1 MSTSTRAIA
10 LHLTSL
16 GCAKNLVDSEVMA
29 ARLVGEGV
37 RIVDEPDAA
46 DVLLV
51 NTCTFIE
58 DATSESVDTILEL
71 GRLRTEGRCQRLV
84 VVGCLAQRYGEQLGE
99 LLPEVD
105 VFVGTGG
112 LAKAVDACLGRDAR
126 PLHLPDPDQAP
137 LAGHERTVLDR
148 GPSAYLK
155 IAEGCSQ
162 SCSFC
167 IIPALRGPLRSRTI
181 DDVVREARS
190 LVRTGVRE
198 INLLAQDTT
207 AFGRDRPGRER
218 LADLLYALGEI
229 EDLAWIRLLYAY
241 PARFGD
247 RLIRAIDGIDRV
259 CPYVDIPLQHVDD
272 RVLRGMGR
280 GTSEG
285 AVRGLVG
292 RMRRGIRD
300 LALRTTLLVGFPGET
315 DRAFRSLMDFVAEVR
330 FERLGAFAF
339 SPEEGTP
346 AAEMPD
352 QVSREERTERLEA
365 LLALQSTILEENARA
380 SVGQVRPVLVE
391 GLVEGP
397 LLVGRT
403 RRQAPEVDGKV
414 IVDGA
419 EVQPGAIL
427 PVRITGVDGAD
438 RVGEVVKEAEPADY
452 SGR

>member
-1 MSTSTRAIA
+1 LSSPSPVA

-37 RIVDEPDAA
+37 RLVDDPTGA

-58 DATSESVDTILEL
+58 EATRESVETIVEL
-71 GRLRTEGRCQRLV
+71 GQLRAGGRCQRLV
-84 VVGCLAQRYGEQLGE
+84 VVGCLAQRYGEELGE

-112 LAKAVDACLGRDAR
+112 LARAVDAVLGRDR
-126 PLHLPDPDQAP
+126 TPLHLPDPDQAP

-167 IIPALRGPLRSRTI
+167 IIPALRGPLRSRTVE
-181 DDVVREARS
+181 DVVREARS
-190 LVRTGVRE
+190 LAATGVRE

-207 AFGRDRPGRER
+207 AFGRDRPGGER
-218 LADLLYALGEI
+218 LADLLVALGEI
-229 EDLAWIRLLYAY
+229 RELAWIRLLYAY

-247 RLIRAIDGIDRV
+247 RLVRTIDEVERV
-259 CPYVDIPLQHVDD
+259 CPYVDVPLQHVDD
-272 RVLRGMGR
+272 AVLRGMGR
-280 GTSEG
+280 GTSEKT
-285 AVRGLVG
+285 VRDLVERLRAG
-292 RMRRGIRD
+292 VSN
-300 LALRTTLLVGFPGET
+300 LALRTTFLVGFPGET
-315 DRAFRSLMDFVAEVR
+315 EAAFQRLLDFAAEAR
-330 FERLGAFAF
+330 FERMGAFAY

-346 AAEMPD
+346 AAQMPN
-352 QVSREERTERLEA
+352 QIPAEVRAERLDA
-365 LLALQSTILEENARA
+365 LMSLQATILEHNALD
-380 SVGQVRPVLVE
+380 SVGHVRSVLVE

-403 RRQAPEVDGKV
+403 ERQAPEVDGQV

-419 EVQPGAIL
+419 ELEPGTIA

-438 RVGEVVKEAEPADY
+438 RVGEVVETGE
-452 SGR
+452 

>member
-1 MSTSTRAIA
+1 MSSPSPVA

-37 RIVDEPDAA
+37 RLVDDPTGA

-58 DATSESVDTILEL
+58 EATRESVETIVEL
-71 GRLRTEGRCQRLV
+71 GQLRAGGRCQRLV
-84 VVGCLAQRYGEQLGE
+84 VVGCLAQRYGEELGE

-112 LAKAVDACLGRDAR
+112 LARAVDAVLGRDR
-126 PLHLPDPDQAP
+126 TPLHLPDPDQAP

-167 IIPALRGPLRSRTI
+167 IIPALRGPLRSRTVE
-181 DDVVREARS
+181 DVVREARS
-190 LVRTGVRE
+190 LAATGVRE

-207 AFGRDRPGRER
+207 AFGRDRPGGER
-218 LADLLYALGEI
+218 LADLLVALGEI
-229 EDLAWIRLLYAY
+229 RELAWIRLLYAY

-247 RLIRAIDGIDRV
+247 RLVRTIDEVERV
-259 CPYVDIPLQHVDD
+259 CPYVDVPLQHVDD
-272 RVLRGMGR
+272 AVLRGMGR
-280 GTSEG
+280 GTSEKT
-285 AVRGLVG
+285 VRDLVERLRAG
-292 RMRRGIRD
+292 VSN
-300 LALRTTLLVGFPGET
+300 LALRTTFLVGFPGET
-315 DRAFRSLMDFVAEVR
+315 EAAFQRLLDFAAEAR
-330 FERLGAFAF
+330 FERMGAFAY

-346 AAEMPD
+346 AAQMPN
-352 QVSREERTERLEA
+352 QIPAEVRAERLDA
-365 LLALQSTILEENARA
+365 LMSLQATILEHNALD
-380 SVGQVRPVLVE
+380 SVGHVRSVLVE

-403 RRQAPEVDGKV
+403 ERQAPEVDGQV

-419 EVQPGAIL
+419 ELEPGTIA

-438 RVGEVVKEAEPADY
+438 RVGEVVETGE
-452 SGR
+452 

>member
-1 MSTSTRAIA
+1 MLIT

-37 RIVDEPDAA
+37 RIVEDPAGA

-112 LAKAVDACLGRDAR
+112 LAKAVDACLGRDTR
-126 PLHLPDPDQAP
+126 TLHLPDPDQAP
-137 LAGHERTVLDR
+137 LAGHERAVLDR

-162 SCSFC
+162 ACSFC

-181 DDVVREARS
+181 DDVVREARA
-190 LVRTGVRE
+190 LARTGVRE

-207 AFGRDRPGRER
+207 AFGRDRPGNER
-218 LADLLYALGEI
+218 LSDLLIALDGVE
-229 EDLAWIRLLYAY
+229 ELAWIRLLYAY

-247 RLIRAIDGIDRV
+247 QLIRAIALTERV
-259 CPYVDIPLQHVDD
+259 CPYVDVPLQHVDD

-280 GTSEG
+280 GTSEST
-285 AVRGLVG
+285 VRGLVE
-292 RMRRGIRD
+292 RLRGGIDD

-315 DRAFRSLMDFVAEVR
+315 DQAFQNLMDFVAEVR

-339 SPEEGTP
+339 SQEEGTP
-346 AAEMPD
+346 AAAMPD
-352 QVSREERTERLEA
+352 QVPVEVRTERLEA
-365 LLALQSTILEENARA
+365 LLALQSTILGENARA

-391 GLVEGP
+391 GLTEGP

-403 RRQAPEVDGKV
+403 RRQAPEVDGQV

-419 EVQPGAIL
+419 EAEPGTIV

-438 RVGEVVKEAEPADY
+438 RVGEVVLEGEPGDY